1 MNVKF
6 VKSSV
11 EGDIYKF
18 TLSNL
23 NVSYANAVRRTIL
36 SEIPICVIQTET
48 EVVNQCHIEIN
59 TSRLHNEILKH
70 RLSCIPIHI
79 TELDLLPDKYVLELD
94 MTNETDNMVYVTT
107 ENFRIRN
114 KANGNYLKDEEV
126 KRIFPPNQK
135 TNYYIDFMR
144 LRPKI
149 SDSIPGEQ
157 IKLSADFSVSNARN
171 NSMYNVVS
179 KCAYSNTKDDA
190 KIVEKWEALEAK
202 LRSEDVSNEEL
213 QFKKKDF
220 MILDAQRI
228 FVDDSFDFVIQTIGI
243 YENDEIVKNACSILQ
258 NKFVDMIQSL
268 ESDTVP
274 INISETTMDNC
285 YDVILEDEDYT
296 IGKVLEYILYEKF
309 FVREKT
315 LSFCGFKKFHPHDT
329 RSTIRI
335 AFNQRMD
342 RNMVR
347 QNMKIACVEAQEG
360 FKNIFKLF

>member
-11 EGDIYKF
+11 EGDVYKF

-23 NVSYANAVRRTIL
+23 NVSYANAIRRVIL

-48 EVVNQCHIEIN
+48 EDVNQCHIEIN

-79 TELDLLPDKYVLELD
+79 TELDLLPDKYILELN
-94 MTNETDNMVYVTT
+94 MTNDTDNMMYVTT

-149 SDSIPGEQ
+149 SDTIPGEQ
-157 IKLSADFSVSNARN
+157 IKLTADFSVSNARN

-179 KCAYSNTKDDA
+179 KCAYSNTQDDA
-190 KIVEKWEALEAK
+190 KIVEMWGNLESK
-202 LRSEDVSNEEL
+202 LRDENTSVEDI
-213 QFKKKDF
+213 QYKKRDF
-220 MILDAQRI
+220 MILDAQRY
-228 FVDDSFDFVIQTIGI
+228 FVENSFDFVVQTIGI
-243 YENDEIVKNACSILQ
+243 YENDEIVKNACCILQ

-274 INISETTMDNC
+274 INISESIMDNS
-285 YDVILEDEDYT
+285 YDVILENEDYT

-309 FVREKT
+309 FVSEKS
-315 LSFCGFKKFHPHDT
+315 LSYCGFKKYHPHDT
-329 RSTIRI
+329 RSTIRL
-335 AFNQRMD
+335 AFNQKTD
-342 RNMVR
+342 RNMVK
-347 QNMKIACVEAQEG
+347 QYMKTACSDAQDSL
-360 FKNIFKLF
+360 KSIFRLF